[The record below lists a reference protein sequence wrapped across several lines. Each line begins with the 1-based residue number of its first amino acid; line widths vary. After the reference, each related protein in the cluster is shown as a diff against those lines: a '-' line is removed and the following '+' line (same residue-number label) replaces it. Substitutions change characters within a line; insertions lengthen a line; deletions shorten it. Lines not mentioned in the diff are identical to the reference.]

1 MLSLKLTVFIICS
14 NAYAF
19 QKNSILADIDP
30 YAGILIEFYCLCI
43 IALSC
48 CGIKMSFEFKSKDK
62 TNEMIFYKR
71 SGMSSSQQALQDA
84 QDYVEADHGPLG
96 FSDYEFWL

>member
-1 MLSLKLTVFIICS
+1 MLSLKLTVFIMVCS

-71 SGMSSSQQALQDA
+71 AGVGNLLVQDT
-84 QDYVEADHGPLG
+84 QGSVEGNPFG
-96 FSDYEFWL
+96 ISDYEFWL

>member
-62 TNEMIFYKR
+62 TNAMIFYKR
-71 SGMSSSQQALQDA
+71 SGVGNLLVQDT
-84 QDYVEADHGPLG
+84 QDYDETNPIGM
-96 FSDYEFWL
+96 SDFEFWL